1 MGDIPDPIAQHRRD
15 LRLKIV
21 SPIVGATIFVLF
33 PIVIL
38 SILLMIGK
46 IEKGQLTTISVI
58 MAGVCVLIPLVTL
71 MAGLDFA
78 MIMLIWGTEQ
88 VPAFLVPV
96 VRWLRKTTQQVAAL
110 LQTAIDWTSEPVIF
124 VEKWLVYIST
134 FLDGLVNW
142 FETYDEEIE
151 NE

>member
-1 MGDIPDPIAQHRRD
+1 MANDRDPIARHRRD
-15 LRLKIV
+15 FRLKIV
-21 SPIVGATIFVLF
+21 TPIIGATLFVLSPII
-33 PIVIL
+33 IL
-38 SILLMIGK
+38 SILLITGE
-46 IEKGQLTTISVI
+46 IDKGQLTTISVI
-58 MAGVCVLIPLVTL
+58 MAGVCVLLPFVTL

-96 VRWLRKTTQQVAAL
+96 VRWLRKTTQQAAAL

-134 FLDGLVNW
+134 FLEGLVNW
-142 FETYDEEIE
+142 FETYEDEIK